1 MFLVLRECDTMPG
14 VRGRARSVFPK
25 PKVTVH
31 QWVAN
36 SIKNKLKKK
45 KGWVRIEDITVH
57 IKGKCCFVELNI
69 CTCMCVYAVMI

>member
-45 KGWVRIEDITVH
+45 KDGSGLKISQCILRVSVALW
-57 IKGKCCFVELNI
+57 N
-69 CTCMCVYAVMI
+69 